1 LAVVGWFVYLFMRAF
16 PEKARY
22 HQLAVA
28 FAGRIVHFLLD
39 IWRELSF
46 IVFIR
51 IDERCKILCLWT
63 TCQASGSA
71 GLATEFCLARH
82 KMEDNNLTRQF
93 WTSQIVRQATK
104 TPENIRKLHKK
115 L

>member
-1 LAVVGWFVYLFMRAF
+1 M
-16 PEKARY
+16 
-22 HQLAVA
+22 
-28 FAGRIVHFLLD
+28 VHYLLD
-39 IWRELSF
+39 IWRKLSL
-46 IVFIR
+46 IVFVR

-71 GLATEFCLARH
+71 GLAREFCLARQ
-82 KMEDNNLTRQF
+82 KRVDNNLTRQF

-104 TPENIRKLHKK
+104 TSENIRKLHKK